1 MQIVDLARDDGLWRL
16 QVVCNSQALAL
27 WKGNGN
33 LSQLAY
39 PRQPDSRA
47 NSSRPGR
54 CNKRVRA
61 CCDASA
67 EAGPGHQRGNA
78 LRVGRHRKLDLSQQR
93 RAHALRQRSD
103 VLVGGG
109 HRGIDAIGNPAGNAN
124 HPEPDERPLDLVVHS
139 QPQLL
144 ALADA
149 PVQRMGRCK
158 MLLILLVCAAPVVVS
173 YLTYHLVRPDMRR
186 HFGELIEPQ
195 RPLPDQL
202 VTRLDGTVI
211 NLRSLKGQWLLTS
224 VAAGQCDDG
233 CQRNLYLQRQLRES
247 LGKDKDRVDWV
258 WIISNATEPSA
269 AIRAAPGSSDRAS
282 CAAVAP
288 VTVAAAGG
296 RVGNS

>member
-1 MQIVDLARDDGLWRL
+1 M
-16 QVVCNSQALAL
+16 
-27 WKGNGN
+27 
-33 LSQLAY
+33 
-39 PRQPDSRA
+39 
-47 NSSRPGR
+47 
-54 CNKRVRA
+54 
-61 CCDASA
+61 
-67 EAGPGHQRGNA
+67 
-78 LRVGRHRKLDLSQQR
+78 RVGRHRKLDLSQQR

-124 HPEPDERPLDLVVHS
+124 HPEPDERPLDLAVHS

-149 PVQRMGRCK
+149 PVQRMGRYK
-158 MLLILLVCAAPVVVS
+158 MLLILLVCAAPVVAS
-173 YLTYHLVRPDMRR
+173 YLTYYLVRPDMRR

-247 LGKDKDRVDWV
+247 LGKDKEWVDWV

-269 AIRAAPGSSDRAS
+269 AIRAALGPATVLRVPLLPLSQWLQPAAGSAIHERLYLVDPMGNLMMRFPANMDVAGSGRAKRDLGRLLRAS
-282 CAAVAP
+282 ASWDL
-288 VTVAAAGG
+288 AG
-296 RVGNS
+296 R